1 MYKYDN
7 TTNRFPSNL
16 SSYQDGKLTL
26 LTNTMDFT
34 LFSREIAEDQLVQ
47 IDFTHESNDSFQ
59 TYCVF
64 WDTESLEWSQEGCE
78 TKQHENGTTCECNHL
93 TSFGILFGGS
103 PDDTFGKVIETKYY
117 KKIG

>member
-16 SSYQDGKLTL
+16 SSYHDGKLTL

-34 LFSREIAEDQLVQ
+34 LFSREIADDQLVQ

-64 WDTESLEWSQEGCE
+64 WDTEFLEWSQEGCTTE
-78 TKQHENGTTCECNHL
+78 QHDNGTTCECNHL

-103 PDDTFGKVIETKYY
+103 
-117 KKIG
+117 